1 MNYFSATK
9 NRQVGEVQVI
19 EQKLGEFKKKFYLS
33 ALLRGAVF
41 FVAIGAVYFMATAW
55 VEELLWLPK
64 SGRTILFW
72 AFIIVEL
79 GLWFYWIWPS
89 LSVLAG
95 LKAPMSHQEAAR
107 IIGLQI
113 PEIGDRLTN
122 TLELLNQSQETELV
136 LASIDQK
143 SKSLSPFYFSQAIDL
158 KENLKYLRWLIVP
171 ALLVIIIWFFGDL
184 SSLFDGYKRVAAY
197 NQEFVRPAPYALRLL
212 NQDLQSRSN
221 QEIQLSVEASGG
233 VLPSEVY
240 VVYNGKRQTMTPQG
254 PGKFTVLI
262 PPQSESFELY
272 LGTDQFRSKDYQY
285 VIVDGPE
292 IQGFSIQATPP
303 SYSRMGRETIENTG
317 NLRVL
322 AGSTLKWVLNTEYT
336 DQIIWHNKTDTAY
349 FVARGNGGFD
359 FTKSVFKTQKYSLS
373 TNNKQVGYEPAV
385 AYTIEVYPD
394 TPPKIKVETQK
405 DTLNRVTH
413 HQVLAWDDF
422 LVSKIDVVCY
432 PAKDPQNQRK
442 QTLEMAANATT
453 QAPYTFPK
461 GFELMQGVSYQY
473 YFEAWDNDAVRGP
486 KSVQSRVFG
495 HQEVSASQ
503 AQERLLSLQ
512 NKQTN
517 QIEQAIQTFAEQNKQ
532 AEQLEQNRRQ
542 KERLNWQDERD
553 LDRLLKQQQQQLE
566 RIQEQTEALKNTLE
580 QLQENE
586 SGENQETQQIMERVE
601 EQVDV
606 LKEQSDKWEELRDL
620 QEQLEQE
627 DLLEAMDQNQREQK
641 AQEENLER
649 LVEMTR
655 RFFVTQKMN
664 QISDQLKELGRRQE
678 DLGQNKTDSRTPEQK
693 QQEQERLNS
702 EFEAIKEALDELEQE
717 NNKLEQPM
725 DLPRDPGGEMDISN
739 EQQKASEA
747 LEQGETPQAE
757 KSQKEAGQKMQ
768 EMAQKMGSKM
778 MQMKQQSMQEDT
790 EMLRQILDNLIV
802 FSLAQEGHMISAQK
816 RQLGSWSTPD
826 YINRQNDLRDNF
838 NHIDDSLYALSMRQP
853 MITAKVNQSLSTAGY
868 YLDQSLMDLA
878 EVRFSKANVAQQYVF
893 TQANDLANMLD
904 GVVSQMEQM
913 SMSMPGAGS
922 GQGSGGQGF
931 QLQDIIQQ
939 QQSLQNQGQS
949 PGGQGQSP
957 REGSSQDEG
966 QAGQGQQGQS
976 QTSNSGISSQNNG
989 QGAQNNGQG
998 NSGTDGQNKPQGSG
1012 DKDGQEKDYSDS
1024 PAERAARYSIYRQQQ
1039 QLRQELEDRLKKQGL
1054 LERNR
1059 PVLEQMEQSADEVLR
1074 NGLSERARR
1083 LMKQISYQL
1092 IKLEEA
1098 QYEQDK
1104 EKQRESQTNNSVF
1117 DPLNNNPWRQE
1128 QMYFDQLDI
1137 LIKDALPLQPYYKK
1151 QVERY
1156 FKIRN
1161 QANDQF

>member
-1 MNYFSATK
+1 
-9 NRQVGEVQVI
+9 
-19 EQKLGEFKKKFYLS
+19 
-33 ALLRGAVF
+33 
-41 FVAIGAVYFMATAW
+41 
-55 VEELLWLPK
+55 
-64 SGRTILFW
+64 
-72 AFIIVEL
+72 
-79 GLWFYWIWPS
+79 
-89 LSVLAG
+89 
-95 LKAPMSHQEAAR
+95 
-107 IIGLQI
+107 
-113 PEIGDRLTN
+113 
-122 TLELLNQSQETELV
+122 
-136 LASIDQK
+136 
-143 SKSLSPFYFSQAIDL
+143 
-158 KENLKYLRWLIVP
+158 
-171 ALLVIIIWFFGDL
+171 
-184 SSLFDGYKRVAAY
+184 
-197 NQEFVRPAPYALRLL
+197 
-212 NQDLQSRSN
+212 
-221 QEIQLSVEASGG
+221 
-233 VLPSEVY
+233 
-240 VVYNGKRQTMTPQG
+240 
-254 PGKFTVLI
+254 
-262 PPQSESFELY
+262 
-272 LGTDQFRSKDYQY
+272 
-285 VIVDGPE
+285 
-292 IQGFSIQATPP
+292 
-303 SYSRMGRETIENTG
+303 
-317 NLRVL
+317 
-322 AGSTLKWVLNTEYT
+322 
-336 DQIIWHNKTDTAY
+336 
-349 FVARGNGGFD
+349 
-359 FTKSVFKTQKYSLS
+359 
-373 TNNKQVGYEPAV
+373 
-385 AYTIEVYPD
+385 
-394 TPPKIKVETQK
+394 
-405 DTLNRVTH
+405 
-413 HQVLAWDDF
+413 
-422 LVSKIDVVCY
+422 
-432 PAKDPQNQRK
+432 
-442 QTLEMAANATT
+442 
-453 QAPYTFPK
+453 
-461 GFELMQGVSYQY
+461 VSYQY

-486 KSVQSRVFG
+486 KSVQSAIFG
-495 HQEVSASQ
+495 HQEVSAT
-503 AQERLLSLQ
+503 QEQEQLLSLQ

-532 AEQLEQNRRQ
+532 AEQFEQNRRQ

-553 LDRLLKQQQQQLE
+553 LDRLLEQQQQQLE

-586 SGENQETQQIMERVE
+586 PGQNQDTQQIMDRVE
-601 EQVDV
+601 EQIDF

-620 QEQLEQE
+620 QEQLQQE
-627 DLLEAMDQNQREQK
+627 ELLEAMDQNQRQQK

-702 EFEAIKEALDELEQE
+702 EFEAIKVALDELEQE

-725 DLPRDPGGEMDISN
+725 DLPRDLGGEMDISN
-739 EQQKASEA
+739 EQKKASEA
-747 LEQGETPQAE
+747 LEQSETARAQKA
-757 KSQKEAGQKMQ
+757 QKEAGQKMQ

-802 FSLAQEGHMISAQK
+802 FSLAQEGHMITAQK
-816 RQLGSWSTPD
+816 RQLGGWSTPD

-893 TQANDLANMLD
+893 TQANDLANLLD

-949 PGGQGQSP
+949 PGGQGQESSG
-957 REGSSQDEG
+957 GSSQDGG
-966 QAGQGQQGQS
+966 QSSQGQQGQS
-976 QTSNSGISSQNNG
+976 QPSNNG
-989 QGAQNNGQG
+989 NSSPNNGQG
-998 NSGTDGQNKPQGSG
+998 NSGTDGHNKQQGSG
-1012 DKDGQEKDYSDS
+1012 DKNAQEKNYSDS
-1024 PAERAARYSIYRQQQ
+1024 PAERAARYRIYRQQQ

-1074 NGLSERARR
+1074 NGLSERARS

-1092 IKLEEA
+1092 IKLDKA

-1104 EKQRESQTNNSVF
+1104 ERQRESQTNKSVF

-1137 LIKDALPLQPYYKK
+1137 LIKDALPLQPYFKK